1 MKNKRKNIISF
12 KLFLLLLFVVGI
24 GLFSLIFFLLPLYSA
39 IIVSILLSLIL
50 VVYIVLAISQ
60 INNNY
65 YNNFDEYEL

>member
-12 KLFLLLLFVVGI
+12 KLFILLLLAVVI

-39 IIVSILLSLIL
+39 LIVSVLLSLIL

-60 INNNY
+60 ISNNY

>member
-12 KLFLLLLFVVGI
+12 KLFILLLFVVII

-50 VVYIVLAISQ
+50 VVYIVLSISQ
-60 INNNY
+60 ISNNY

>member
-12 KLFLLLLFVVGI
+12 KLFILLLFAVVI

-60 INNNY
+60 ISNNY

>member
-12 KLFLLLLFVVGI
+12 KLFILLLLLVEI

-39 IIVSILLSLIL
+39 IIVSILLLLIL
-50 VVYIVLAISQ
+50 
-60 INNNY
+60 NNY